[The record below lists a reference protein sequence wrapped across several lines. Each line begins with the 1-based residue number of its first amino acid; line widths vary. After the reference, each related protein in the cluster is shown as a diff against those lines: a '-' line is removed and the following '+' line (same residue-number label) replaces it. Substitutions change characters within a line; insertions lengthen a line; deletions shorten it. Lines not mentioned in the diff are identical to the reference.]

1 LRLDLLRIECFGFIH
16 KGVETMA
23 RVKRGVVAR
32 RRHNKLL
39 ALTKGQRASKHKL
52 VRRAHEAMVHSL
64 NYAFFH
70 RRERKGDMRRIWITR
85 INAAAR
91 ANGVTYS
98 QLVNSMAAAGI
109 ELNRKLL
116 ADMAV
121 NDPGAFG
128 AVVKTAVKAK

>member
-1 LRLDLLRIECFGFIH
+1 
-16 KGVETMA
+16 MA
-23 RVKRGVVAR
+23 RVKRGVVSR

-39 ALTKGQRASKHKL
+39 ELTKGQRATKHKL

-64 NYAFFH
+64 NYAYFH

-91 ANGVTYS
+91 INGTTCS
-98 QLVNSMAAAGI
+98 ALVNSMDAAGVG
-109 ELNRKLL
+109 LNRKQL

-121 NDPGAFG
+121 KDPTAFNEL
-128 AVVKTAVKAK
+128 VKTVIKAN

>member
-1 LRLDLLRIECFGFIH
+1 
-16 KGVETMA
+16 VA

-39 ALTKGQRASKHKL
+39 QLTKGQRASKHKL

-64 NYAFFH
+64 NYAYFH
-70 RRERKGDMRRIWITR
+70 RRERKGDMRRLWITR

-98 QLVNSMAAAGI
+98 QLINSMEATGI

-121 NDPGAFG
+121 MDPTAF
-128 AVVKTAVKAK
+128 ADIVKTAVKAK